1 MLLQWLCCLCVPFVH
16 NDVLYSLL
24 FVLLLCH
31 AARFILTVHSQHW
44 LSGVSLRAFTSLPS
58 HPWDLR
64 QVRCVCVCVRAC
76 GCVCVCVCVCA
87 CVCACV
93 CNCVY
98 FFRFFLQNI
107 HTPSWCK
114 HRQKRTGIHI
124 AKAAE
129 AVEAGQEQLNRPR
142 VSVSALLMRAM
153 RAARSVR
160 LGIRPCLEASSP
172 DE

>member
-1 MLLQWLCCLCVPFVH
+1 MCVQLCV
-16 NDVLYSLL
+16 
-24 FVLLLCH
+24 
-31 AARFILTVHSQHW
+31 
-44 LSGVSLRAFTSLPS
+44 
-58 HPWDLR
+58 
-64 QVRCVCVCVRAC
+64 
-76 GCVCVCVCVCA
+76 
-87 CVCACV
+87 
-93 CNCVY
+93 
-98 FFRFFLQNI
+98 FFSFFLQNI

-172 DE
+172 DEQYTVDDGAVAYSIQLCFGIFSFAAQ